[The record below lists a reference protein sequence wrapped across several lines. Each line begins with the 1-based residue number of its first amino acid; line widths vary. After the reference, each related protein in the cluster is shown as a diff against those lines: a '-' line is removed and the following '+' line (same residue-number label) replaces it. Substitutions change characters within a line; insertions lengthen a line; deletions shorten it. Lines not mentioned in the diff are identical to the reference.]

1 MAYVLSLMPHGPLAA
16 LYQERRYETSWSS
29 LGSSTTVKHHR
40 IRQRSDG
47 SPAST
52 ASLYAA
58 PWPPSENEIPIRS
71 ISYSGLESGHPLS
84 RQSAP
89 NTKPDAGLIHA
100 TALSNLAYR
109 NSSPAVPTVQ
119 PNREAPTLRESD
131 IAALNLVHEEGVEGP
146 EDLYLEEALSW
157 HTAPK
162 GVVLEDIDIALGG
175 EIVDDSVDTSKH
187 PLKRWMSTLRRR
199 TAKQHSALRDSHPSA
214 QNPPMSPQCNRSPL
228 RHRKSDSWTSSTDF
242 VTAVKSA
249 SVTLASFSIGSLSRA
264 GTRKSGRSKLWRQSG
279 GSDVR
284 KSVNSD
290 APSMRSIMDEAA
302 RQRSRKRREK
312 LEELIRT
319 EESYLGDLKAL
330 SNVCLDT
337 SKAAITDLRAGILHS
352 PPSISAAFSLHKI
365 FGSEQCCQLNPVA

>member
-1 MAYVLSLMPHGPLAA
+1 MAYVLSLTPHGPLAA
-16 LYQERRYETSWSS
+16 PYQERRYETSWSS
-29 LGSSTTVKHHR
+29 LGSSKTVKHHR
-40 IRQRSDG
+40 IRQHSDG

-52 ASLYAA
+52 ASLYAGS
-58 PWPPSENEIPIRS
+58 WPPSENEIPMRS

-84 RQSAP
+84 RQCTP
-89 NTKPDAGLIHA
+89 NTKADSGLIHA

-119 PNREAPTLRESD
+119 SNREAPTLRESE
-131 IAALNLVHEEGVEGP
+131 IAALNLVHEEGVDES
-146 EDLYLEEALSW
+146 EDLDLEEVLSW

-162 GVVLEDIDIALGG
+162 GVVLEDINIALGG
-175 EIVDDSVDTSKH
+175 KIGDDSNETSKY
-187 PLKRWMSTLRRR
+187 PFKRWMSTLRRR
-199 TAKQHSALRDSHPSA
+199 TAKQHMALRDRHPSA
-214 QNPPMSPQCNRSPL
+214 LSPPMSPQCTRSPL
-228 RHRKSDSWTSSTDF
+228 RHRKSDSWTSSADF

-249 SVTLASFSIGSLSRA
+249 SVTLASFSIGSLSRG

-290 APSMRSIMDEAA
+290 APSVRSIMDEAA

-330 SNVCLDT
+330 SNVCWGT
-337 SKAAITDLRAGILHS
+337 SKATITDPGPGILHP
-352 PPSISAAFSLHKI
+352 PPSIGAAFSLHKI
-365 FGSEQCCQLNPVA
+365 FGSKQCCQLNPVA